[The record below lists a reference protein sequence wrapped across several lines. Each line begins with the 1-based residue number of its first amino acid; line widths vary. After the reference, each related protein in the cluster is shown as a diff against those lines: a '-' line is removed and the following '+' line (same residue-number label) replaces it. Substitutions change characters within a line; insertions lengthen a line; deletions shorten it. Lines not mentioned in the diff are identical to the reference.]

1 MPEVD
6 VVING
11 RSYRV
16 ACEVGQEERLSGLA
30 AYIDDRVETLVS
42 SLGQIGDTRLLV
54 MTGLMIADEL
64 AEAYATLS
72 EAGLAAPEQDEP
84 RAAIEEARKS
94 VAARIQDA
102 AVRIE
107 GIAEEVARVLIIARA
122 ALRGCAKPF
131 VPGANTILLG
141 AVPVAGRGRGTRRP
155 PACCRPREDMHG
167 GTAGAAPSGGFD
179 RPAAP

>member
-16 ACEVGQEERLSGLA
+16 ACEAGQEERLSGLA

-42 SLGQIGDTRLLV
+42 SLGQVGDTRLLV
-54 MTGLMIADEL
+54 MTSLMIADEL

-72 EAGLAAPEQDEP
+72 EAGLASPDQDEP

-94 VAARIQDA
+94 VATRIQDA

-107 GIAEEVARVLIIARA
+107 GIAEEVAR
-122 ALRGCAKPF
+122 
-131 VPGANTILLG
+131 
-141 AVPVAGRGRGTRRP
+141 
-155 PACCRPREDMHG
+155 
-167 GTAGAAPSGGFD
+167 S
-179 RPAAP
+179 